1 MKLRIFQPLR
11 HRDFRLLW
19 IGQSVSQIGNA
30 LYYVALPFQILAL
43 GGTPLQLGIGFTVFS
58 TAQLIVTLWGGAIV
72 DRLPRRGVILAS
84 DLASGFVIGV
94 IALLGVTGHLQIF
107 HLYVASAFFG
117 VAFCFYTPAINA
129 IMPQL
134 VPTEILIAGN
144 SLRGLAGQA
153 AKVVGPL
160 LGGVIVA
167 KAGSPAAFAIDA
179 ATFFFSFVVFF
190 LANPPRHEPPPRR
203 SLLSQVREGLAFT
216 FSVQWI
222 WLTIVGF
229 GITNGFYFAVFTVA
243 LPLLVLNVL
252 HGTAATFGLIGAAGG
267 LGEVIGG
274 LLVGNLRVRRI
285 GIAMYVGSA
294 LLGLS
299 IAVYGVPLLPIVLLG
314 AAGFGASIV
323 FTNTLW
329 ETALQK
335 HVPTE
340 LIGRVTSVDIFGSF
354 LVGPVAPIA
363 AAAAIPLIGASA
375 IFLIAGGMSIA
386 LSVVALALSRSVRDL
401 E

>member
-1 MKLRIFQPLR
+1 
-11 HRDFRLLW
+11 
-19 IGQSVSQIGNA
+19 
-30 LYYVALPFQILAL
+30 
-43 GGTPLQLGIGFTVFS
+43 
-58 TAQLIVTLWGGAIV
+58 
-72 DRLPRRGVILAS
+72 
-84 DLASGFVIGV
+84 
-94 IALLGVTGHLQIF
+94 
-107 HLYVASAFFG
+107 
-117 VAFCFYTPAINA
+117 
-129 IMPQL
+129 

-190 LANPPRHEPPPRR
+190 LANPPPHEPPPSR

-267 LGEVIGG
+267 VGEVIGG